1 MPILEKESFIFINIP
16 VATNGELQELFDL
29 SNIEKENKW
38 YVYKN
43 EHPLKWKK
51 YISFSVVRNPFDRV
65 VRNFQDA
72 RRNDSYWDS
81 AISPTESRYEEK
93 TLKDKSFRETV
104 DLLDEL
110 EHGGWEEQHNFI
122 TNGSD
127 VVVVDKVIKYENL
140 EKELNTLFSNSFKN
154 SKLSKLKKKK
164 SRERSYRVFYD
175 EETKEKVKE
184 KYKKD
189 FELFNYSF

>member
-1 MPILEKESFIFINIP
+1 MPILEKENFIFINIP
-16 VATNGELQELFDL
+16 VTTNGELEELLDL
-29 SNIEKENKW
+29 SNMNGENKW

-43 EHPLKWKK
+43 EHPLKWRKH
-51 YISFSVVRNPFDRV
+51 ISFAVVRNPFDRV

-81 AISPTESRYEEK
+81 AISPTKSRHDEK

-110 EHGGWEEQHNFI
+110 EHGGWEKQHNFVTDGNENI
-122 TNGSD
+122 
-127 VVVVDKVIKYENL
+127 VVDKIIKYENL
-140 EKELNTLFSNSFKN
+140 REELNTLFGNSLD
-154 SKLSKLKKKK
+154 SELSKLKKKEQ
-164 SRERSYRVFYD
+164 RERGYRVFYD
-175 EETKEKVKE
+175 RKTKEKVKE

-189 FELFNYSF
+189 IELFEYSF

>member
-1 MPILEKESFIFINIP
+1 MPILEKENLIFINVP
-16 VATNGELQELFDL
+16 VTTNGEMERLLDI
-29 SNIEKENKW
+29 SNIEEQSKW

-65 VRNFQDA
+65 VRNFQNA

-110 EHGGWEEQHNFI
+110 EHGGWERQHNFVTDGNENI
-122 TNGSD
+122 
-127 VVVVDKVIKYENL
+127 VVDKIIKYENL
-140 EKELNTLFSNSFKN
+140 EEELDILFSKSLNPEP
-154 SKLSKLKKKK
+154 SKLKKKK
-164 SRERSYRVFYD
+164 SRERGYRVFYD
-175 EETKEKVKE
+175 RETKKKVEE

-189 FELFNYSF
+189 LELFDYSF